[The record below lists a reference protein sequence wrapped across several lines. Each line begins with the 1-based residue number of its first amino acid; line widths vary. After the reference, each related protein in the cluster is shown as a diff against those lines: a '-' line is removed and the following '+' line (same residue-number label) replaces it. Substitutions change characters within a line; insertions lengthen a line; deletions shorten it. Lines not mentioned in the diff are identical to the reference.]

1 MRTERYI
8 YSADSVS
15 PQEPPNVKVTGVI
28 KLMCP
33 DRPDSFVLQT
43 VMLQSAE
50 PEEQVPQFHVITVEN
65 LIRLLY
71 ISSVS
76 VFKQIF

>member
-1 MRTERYI
+1 MQQI
-8 YSADSVS
+8 LSALKT
-15 PQEPPNVKVTGVI
+15 PPNVKVTGVI

-33 DRPDSFVLQT
+33 DLTDSFVLQT

-50 PEEQVPQFHVITVEN
+50 PVGQVPHFHVMSVVN
-65 LIRLLY
+65 LIMILY

-76 VFKQIF
+76 FFKQDF

>member
-1 MRTERYI
+1 MRTERYV

-33 DRPDSFVLQT
+33 DRPDSFVLHT

-50 PEEQVPQFHVITVEN
+50 PVEQVPHFHVMTVEN
-65 LIRLLY
+65 LIIILY
-71 ISSVS
+71 V
-76 VFKQIF
+76 